1 MIFYV
6 IAIVSILLIVFFAVR
21 YMYLLATNK
30 QDTKKVL
37 FTTVAAIGILLVIF
51 CINAHVYIKK
61 CPDCGFTYNVAETD
75 YTFCPECNYK
85 LKNVCN
91 NCYELLPEDT
101 TLCPNCGY
109 DNTIKLVKTCKGCLN
124 EFTFKIDEETD
135 YCTDCQSKLIL
146 CGNCNERAI
155 FIENKCSNCGAV
167 VTD

>member
-1 MIFYV
+1 MLFYV

-85 LKNVCN
+85 LKMFAITVM
-91 NCYELLPEDT
+91 NCYLKTQLYVQTVDMIILL
-101 TLCPNCGY
+101 N
-109 DNTIKLVKTCKGCLN
+109 
-124 EFTFKIDEETD
+124 
-135 YCTDCQSKLIL
+135 
-146 CGNCNERAI
+146 
-155 FIENKCSNCGAV
+155 
-167 VTD
+167 

>member
-1 MIFYV
+1 MF
-6 IAIVSILLIVFFAVR
+6 AI
-21 YMYLLATNK
+21 
-30 QDTKKVL
+30 
-37 FTTVAAIGILLVIF
+37 TVM
-51 CINAHVYIKK
+51 
-61 CPDCGFTYNVAETD
+61 
-75 YTFCPECNYK
+75 
-85 LKNVCN
+85 
-91 NCYELLPEDT
+91 NCYLKTQL
-101 TLCPNCGY
+101 Y